1 MRPKKTT
8 EERRQILVNVRLTIS
23 ESEQFR
29 AQAAARTMELGPY
42 LRYLAMAD
50 GESLVADGKI
60 RSTDEGSWEVL
71 KMGTWAKP

>member
-1 MRPKKTT
+1 MRPKKNPD
-8 EERRQILVNVRLTIS
+8 ERRKILVNVRLTDA

-60 RSTDEGSWEVL
+60 RRTAEAEWEVL
-71 KMGTWAKP
+71 KMGTWSKP